1 MTGSKSVIR
10 GKAKQRRRVK
20 VACWQEHELWYIVDR
35 LREKHTDPP
44 HYVVWLAV
52 QHCQTEVQRRE
63 GLETLL
69 QRAHYRL
76 KHDRAIV

>member
-1 MTGSKSVIR
+1 MTRSKSVIGSKPGR
-10 GKAKQRRRVK
+10 RRRVK

-35 LREKHTDPP
+35 LREMHTDPP

-69 QRAHYRL
+69 QRAHHKL
-76 KHDRAIV
+76 KHERATV